1 MTRKCVCCGFLW
13 VHFFLLVLQAPVPHT
28 MKFVVN
34 PSKAPSNLK
43 DTWLGVINLVL
54 TVSLITQTDGAFSTV
69 EGRIVLNS
77 RKMKDFHQFL
87 ISQIF
92 QVLLDLNTHIIDLWS
107 LLCLQIKGNP
117 IKISVAILAILVLIC
132 DYSVPGEPLRNNAW
146 RCSRK

>member
-1 MTRKCVCCGFLW
+1 
-13 VHFFLLVLQAPVPHT
+13 

-77 RKMKDFHQFL
+77 KKMKDFHQFL

-92 QVLLDLNTHIIDLWS
+92 QVLLDLNTHLIDL
-107 LLCLQIKGNP
+107 
-117 IKISVAILAILVLIC
+117 
-132 DYSVPGEPLRNNAW
+132 
-146 RCSRK
+146 